1 MKQSP
6 AKFVSDKTC
15 CRDFPLE
22 GEEGVCEDIDSPPP
36 TPAANNS
43 AKFLRHT
50 GFFAIDRSSFYIRIC
65 QQKQPVFIIFTQ
77 PNIQIELIASFQFAK
92 PVKTPRK
99 MVTSEF
105 KCISVIILT
114 CQGVP
119 APQDVQ
125 TLSFYVFAV
134 ICTTSNAHSCWC
146 EIFKLTTWHI

>member
-1 MKQSP
+1 MLQGLSSRLSRGRRECARILTHHHQP
-6 AKFVSDKTC
+6 Q
-15 CRDFPLE
+15 L
-22 GEEGVCEDIDSPPP
+22 P
-36 TPAANNS
+36 TTQQNS
-43 AKFLRHT
+43 CDTLW
-50 GFFAIDRSSFYIRIC
+50 FFAIDRSSFYIRIC

-77 PNIQIELIASFQFAK
+77 PNIQIDLIASFQFAK

-134 ICTTSNAHSCWC
+134 ICSTSNAHSCWC
-146 EIFKLTTWHI
+146 EIFKFNNLAHLNLWPR